1 MLEKYIEYSEYIDDG
16 SEVKDYA
23 SYLGVSGICQA
34 FRTVAKLILELLS
47 FHALLIFSR

>member
-1 MLEKYIEYSEYIDDG
+1 MLEKFSEYIDDE
-16 SEVKDYA
+16 SAVKDYA

-47 FHALLIFSR
+47 FHVFLIIFSR